1 MRPRTALLVL
11 MGMVALL
18 LMLGLQGCLFGGGG
32 GGEESAE
39 APPMEGG
46 EAAPP
51 PGEMGAPPPGEAGA
65 PPPGEMGAPPPGEM
79 GGPPPGEMGGPPP
92 GEPGAPATGAA
103 PAAGGGD
110 AAALA
115 KEALNL
121 KHAGNYAEAK
131 AKFEAAIAADPN
143 NLVAHNGLAWILAEM
158 ASTHGDT
165 AAKTQA
171 IAEFNKV
178 IELGASGA
186 MASEAQAAL
195 QRLQG

>member
-1 MRPRTALLVL
+1 MRPRAVLLVL
-11 MGMVALL
+11 MGVVALL

-32 GGEESAE
+32 GGEESAG
-39 APPMEGG
+39 APPAEGG

-51 PGEMGAPPPGEAGA
+51 GEMGGPPPGGEGA
-65 PPPGEMGAPPPGEM
+65 PPPGEMGAPPPGDA
-79 GGPPPGEMGGPPP
+79 GAPPPGEMGGPPP
-92 GEPGAPATGAA
+92 GEPGAPPPGGA

-110 AAALA
+110 AAAMA
-115 KEALNL
+115 REALNL

-131 AKFEAAIAADPN
+131 TKFEAAIAADAN
-143 NLVAHNGLAWILAEM
+143 NVDAHYGLAWILAEM
-158 ASTHGDT
+158 AGTHGDA

-195 QRLQG
+195 GRLQG

>member
-65 PPPGEMGAPPPGEM
+65 PPPGEMGAPPMEGEPAAMPMEGGEM
-79 GGPPPGEMGGPPP
+79 
-92 GEPGAPATGAA
+92 
-103 PAAGGGD
+103 AAGGGGD
-110 AAALA
+110 AGALA
-115 KEALNL
+115 QEGLAL
-121 KHAGNYAEAK
+121 KHQGNYAEAK